1 MLEVSW
7 CTLSFSAVM
16 STQMA
21 RFPPNRKSKRRKQ
34 ETNSSSSSN
43 SARPTRSNGPVV
55 NTPPHSSVLRRTTSL
70 SPSSSHSPLSSHT
83 PALVSPLSETPLSS
97 AAHEE
102 NDRDMQRET
111 PRSRMESNSGLG
123 VSQSGRPPLLT
134 NSTDETPQ
142 SSLSSEES
150 RQDERRATR
159 PPACSEGGLSSGE
172 ILKQIQNFFQ
182 RQEAFNA
189 KTEEHLSLQTA
200 TTVDREKR
208 TRRLPKAVTVRVY
221 L

>member
-1 MLEVSW
+1 
-7 CTLSFSAVM
+7 
-16 STQMA
+16 
-21 RFPPNRKSKRRKQ
+21 
-34 ETNSSSSSN
+34 
-43 SARPTRSNGPVV
+43 
-55 NTPPHSSVLRRTTSL
+55 
-70 SPSSSHSPLSSHT
+70 
-83 PALVSPLSETPLSS
+83 
-97 AAHEE
+97 
-102 NDRDMQRET
+102 MQRET

-142 SSLSSEES
+142 SSLSSEEG
-150 RQDERRATR
+150 RRDERRATR
-159 PPACSEGGLSSGE
+159 PPACSDGGLSSGE

-208 TRRLPKAVTVRVY
+208 TRRLPKAVMVRVY